1 MTSKQNILSG
11 AIFGF
16 LSVAIGAFA
25 AHGLHLEGYAQS
37 VFETGV
43 RYQFYHALALIGVG
57 VLGLLKQS
65 WIPTKIGWFWTVG
78 IVLFS
83 GSLYGIVL
91 LDQKKLGVI
100 TPLGGICF
108 LIGWLMLIASVA
120 KSKE

>member
-1 MTSKQNILSG
+1 MIG

-25 AHGLHLEGYAQS
+25 AHGLKLEGYAQS

-43 RYQFYHALALIGVG
+43 RYQFYHALALMVIGFGKQTWFDNKVG
-57 VLGLLKQS
+57 L
-65 WIPTKIGWFWTVG
+65 FWTVG
-78 IVLFS
+78 IFIFS

-91 LDQKKLGVI
+91 LDEKRLGMI

-108 LIGWLMLIASVA
+108 LVGWMMLILRIY
-120 KSKE
+120 KSKDKLVS